1 MDENRKKW
9 LLLRITSIVLFF
21 AVFLMLFYTM
31 LHSDDNYTAI
41 EFEGKRFGNSIFY
54 EYDGKLYALIPSGGY
69 YLVEDADLSTFRLLN
84 PGEYYDTHVG
94 VDKNDVYFGNT
105 KIKDL
110 DPKSVRA
117 IGKGYYSDGKNS
129 YFCSVLSERNPDL
142 SVLMEAFQIIQYTFS
157 KDKKPQAYIYPYQKL
172 DTEKTIKPFNS
183 MIFFA
188 TDGTQIYYKGKALEN
203 ADKETLKAVSETGEY
218 FCDKTN
224 VYYQNT
230 LLPIK
235 NTGDLT
241 LVSVS
246 QGDDFLYDRKNGEV
260 FHGTYRLDEKS
271 APYEVIGN
279 NSAHSYNLI
288 FVARDGVYFYNSKT
302 KKQEKIGE
310 NDFKGKIKH
319 LTDTVFCD
327 DENMYF
333 LHAFETFSRTK
344 SNGQKLYSKNTEVVY
359 FDQKEGWKKIKD
371 IGLGTFG
378 SVWTK
383 NGKYYYFDSLGNEQ
397 LVNDT
402 VFEIIDKDALTELL
416 SDADQINVD
425 RLRELIDQKKMQ
437 ALSGEVQ
444 LTATVRYGLPKYSY
458 LLFIV
463 LVLVLRKGIRV
474 YRKKKA
480 EQVYTRGD
488 SLDEGKMTV
497 SQSFN
502 PILNAYDKALLLL
515 QQKSDRLDKMDW
527 HTSEEAEK
535 IMAGYDEIQNEL
547 MTLIQTT
554 AQYCPCHEKLN
565 SAIIQLA
572 LWSGCAEEIERGER
586 FCEDL
591 LSSQLITEE
600 QEQLYLDNVN
610 RRQG

>member
-9 LLLRITSIVLFF
+9 LLLKITSIVLFF
-21 AVFLMLFYTM
+21 AVFLMLFYSM

-172 DTEKTIKPFNS
+172 DTEKPIKPFKH

-188 TDGTQIYYKGKALEN
+188 TDGAKIYYKGKVLEN

-235 NTGDLT
+235 NTGALS
-241 LVSVS
+241 LVAVS
-246 QGDDFLYDRKNGEV
+246 QGEDFLYDRKNGEV
-260 FHGTYRLDEKS
+260 FNGTYRLDEKS

-279 NSAHSYNLI
+279 NSAHSYHLI

-302 KKQEKIGE
+302 KKQQRIGD
-310 NDFKGKIKH
+310 NDFKGKIKP
-319 LTDTVFCD
+319 LSDTVFCD

-333 LHAFETFSRTK
+333 LNAFETFTRTK
-344 SNGQKLYSKNTEVVY
+344 SNRHKLYSRNTEVVC

-378 SVWTK
+378 SIWTK

-402 VFEIIDKDALTELL
+402 VFEVTDKDALTELL

-425 RLRELIDQKKMQ
+425 RLREIIDQKKMQ
-437 ALSGEVQ
+437 ALSGEVW
-444 LTATVRYGLPKYSY
+444 LTATVRYGLSKYSY
-458 LLFIV
+458 LVFVI
-463 LVLVLRKGIRV
+463 LVLVLGKCIRV
-474 YRKKKA
+474 YKRKRA
-480 EQVYTRGD
+480 EQADIRGD
-488 SLDEGKMTV
+488 SIYGEMTEGR
-497 SQSFN
+497 QSH
-502 PILNAYDKALLLL
+502 PILNAYEKALLVL
-515 QQKSDRLDKMDW
+515 QQKSERLDKRDW
-527 HTSEEAEK
+527 HTSEEAEE
-535 IMAGYDEIQNEL
+535 IMIGYDEIQNDL

-554 AQYCPCHEKLN
+554 AQYYPCHEKLN

-572 LWSGCAEEIERGER
+572 LWTGCAEEIEQGER
-586 FCEDL
+586 FLADL
-591 LSSQLITEE
+591 LSAQLITRE
-600 QEQLYLDNVN
+600 QEQLYLDRVN